1 MSFASNLFASSLNF
15 AIASRE
21 CEVPY
26 FDWNN
31 LTVLSEKSTGK
42 YASIPRSFAPST
54 IASAASS
61 SVASKTL
68 VKIH

>member
-1 MSFASNLFASSLNF
+1 M
-15 AIASRE
+15 
-21 CEVPY
+21 
-26 FDWNN
+26 
-31 LTVLSEKSTGK
+31 VLSEKSTGR

-68 VKIH
+68 VRTHWRKLFPFSTSLFEASACSRMFS